1 MKRLYS
7 IIAIVAGLIITRPG
21 IAQDQAAQ
29 TGQAFTLQQC
39 IDYALENAVSVKNAQ
54 LDEQIAETKVKET
67 VGIGLPQINGSFD
80 ISHNEKMSRFFST
93 KETIY
98 SFSEASDATN
108 VQNYIPYE
116 QFYPDVADDDIMA
129 AQNFLQLKSSADAGV
144 KITQIIFSGSYLVGL
159 QASKAYKE
167 LSYKS
172 SAQTKEQIVQQ
183 VTKAY
188 YSVLVNKER
197 AELFT
202 SNIAR
207 VDTLLRNTQQLFK
220 NGFAESIDADRIQVT
235 LNNLI
240 VERDKFLNLNELSIT
255 LLKFQMNYPMNQP
268 IEVVGK
274 IEDVQSQI
282 TMAVYSETVD
292 YSVRPDYQVLEAN
305 KKLQELNVKN
315 QSAAYLP
322 SLNAF
327 ANLGYSTQ
335 SPNIGG
341 LFKTNSNI
349 SDNGQIGPDKW
360 YPYSTFGVSLNV
372 PIFAGFQTR
381 HKVQQEKISLKKIE
395 NNFISLKAGIDLEV
409 QQSIINFEN
418 AVKSLTAQKQNMELA
433 AKVARVTKIKY
444 EQGVGSNLEVVEA
457 EDSLRQAQTNYY
469 SALYDVIVAKVDLDK
484 AYGKLAPQTET
495 K

>member
-1 MKRLYS
+1 MKQLYP
-7 IIAIVAGLIITRPG
+7 IIVIVAGLLITG
-21 IAQDQAAQ
+21 QGVAQDQPASS
-29 TGQAFTLQQC
+29 GQAFTLQQC
-39 IDYALENAVSVKNAQ
+39 IDYALENAVSVKNSK
-54 LDEQIAETKVKET
+54 LDEQMAETKVKET
-67 VGIGLPQINGSFD
+67 VGIGLPQINGSLG
-80 ISHNEKMSRFFST
+80 INHNEKLSRFFST
-93 KETIY
+93 KSTIY
-98 SFSEASDATN
+98 SFSEVSDPASG
-108 VQNYIPYE
+108 NYIPYD
-116 QFYPDVADDDIMA
+116 QFYPDLSDDAVMA
-129 AQNFLQLKSSADAGV
+129 AQNFLQLKSSGDAGV

-268 IEVVGK
+268 IEVVGE
-274 IEDVQSQI
+274 ITDVQSQI
-282 TMAVYSETVD
+282 ATSVYSEAVD
-292 YSVRPDYQVLEAN
+292 YSVRTDYQVLEAN

-335 SPNIGG
+335 SSNISG

-360 YPYSTFGVSLNV
+360 YPYSTFGISLNV

-381 HKVQQEKISLKKIE
+381 YKVQQEKLALKKIE
-395 NNFISLKAGIDLEV
+395 NNFVTLKAGIDLEV
-409 QQSIINFEN
+409 HQSTINLEN
-418 AVKSLTAQKQNMELA
+418 AMKSLTAQKQNMDLA

-444 EQGVGSNLEVVEA
+444 EQGVGSNLEVVDA
-457 EDSLRQAQTNYY
+457 EDSLRQSQTNYY

-484 AYGKLAPQTET
+484 AYGKLMPQTDT